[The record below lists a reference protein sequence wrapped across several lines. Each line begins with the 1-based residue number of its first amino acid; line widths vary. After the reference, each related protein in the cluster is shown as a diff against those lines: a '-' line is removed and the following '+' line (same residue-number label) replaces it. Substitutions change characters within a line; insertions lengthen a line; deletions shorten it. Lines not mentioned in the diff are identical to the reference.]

1 MRVKKN
7 LGTEKGLTL
16 IELVIVVAII
26 GILASAVAPL
36 ANLSKKRAKEF
47 ELKRTLR
54 ILRSGIDKYKK
65 AYDNKNIDNEI
76 GRSGYPESFLE
87 LIEGVKDVK
96 DPNGRMIYFLRRLP
110 RDPMSTNEFIPPEET
125 WEIRAYDNEPDD
137 FSGGEDI
144 YDIRSSSDNIAL
156 DGTAYKEW

>member
-1 MRVKKN
+1 MRVKKS
-7 LGTEKGLTL
+7 LGTERGLTL

-36 ANLSKKRAKEF
+36 ANISKKRAKEF
-47 ELKRTLR
+47 ELKRSLR
-54 ILRSGIDKYKK
+54 ILRSGIDRYKK
-65 AYDNKNIDNEI
+65 AYVDKKIDNEI
-76 GRSGYPESFLE
+76 GRSGYPESLLE

-96 DPNGRMIYFLRRLP
+96 DPGGRMIYFLRRLP
-110 RDPMSTNEFIPPEET
+110 RDPMNMNEFISAGET
-125 WEIRAYDNEPDD
+125 WEIRAYENEPGD

-144 YDIRSSSDNIAL
+144 YDIRSSSDEIAL

>member
-7 LGTEKGLTL
+7 LGTERGLTL

-36 ANLSKKRAKEF
+36 ANISKKRAKEF
-47 ELKRTLR
+47 ELKRSLR
-54 ILRSGIDKYKK
+54 ILRSGLDRYKK
-65 AYDNKNIDNEI
+65 AYDDKKIDNEI
-76 GRSGYPESFLE
+76 GRSGYPESLLE

-96 DPNGRMIYFLRRLP
+96 DPSGRMIYFLRRLP
-110 RDPMSTNEFIPPEET
+110 RDPMSMNEFISPEET
-125 WEIRAYDNEPDD
+125 WEIRAYENEPDD
-137 FSGGEDI
+137 FSGGEDV
-144 YDIRSSSDNIAL
+144 YDIRSSSDEIAL

>member
-47 ELKRTLR
+47 ELKRSLR

-87 LIEGVKDVK
+87 LIEGVRDIK

-156 DGTAYKEW
+156 NGTAYKEW